1 MMLSRHHAWEDWLGG
16 GLGVAVGVTPWL
28 AGEAFDEDIALNAA
42 QVGLLILG
50 LATFGL
56 VQPSR
61 WGDIGQLACGMWL
74 MASPFVLP
82 YADTGQLANWHI
94 ALGLVVASIASLE
107 LWQDSLHTDE
117 GSPRRHTKLVG
128 NDSWMRGR

>member
-1 MMLSRHHAWEDWLGG
+1 M
-16 GLGVAVGVTPWL
+16 
-28 AGEAFDEDIALNAA
+28 DEDIALNAA

-61 WGDIGQLACGMWL
+61 WSDIGQLACGVWL
-74 MASPFVLP
+74 MASPFMLP
-82 YADTGQLANWHI
+82 YADTGRLADWHI

-107 LWQDSLHTDE
+107 LWQDSLHADE
-117 GSPRRHTKLVG
+117 ESPRRRSHLAG
-128 NDSWMRGR
+128 NSWMRGR